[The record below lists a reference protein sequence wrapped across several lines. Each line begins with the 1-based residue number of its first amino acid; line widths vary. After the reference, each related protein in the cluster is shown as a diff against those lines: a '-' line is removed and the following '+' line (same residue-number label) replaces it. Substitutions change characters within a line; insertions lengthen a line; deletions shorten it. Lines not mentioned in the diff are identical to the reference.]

1 MEIDPQD
8 HHRGSPIKSCFLA
21 LIITV
26 KEQDKDSEK
35 QIGEELRADIEAGRE
50 DRHRPDQGKDADE
63 GRWDDVFDN
72 EVQDPDNNQSNNYFK
87 QDKPGRAKRGKEAI
101 ENDLREPLVVN
112 PGMVWSRIG
121 IKVMERQLTTPN
133 NLSAKKE
140 MAPKVGIHLRI
151 RKKISGGGKEKKPES
166 EMGCRFQLCTQLR
179 AFQPE
184 SILKI
189 K

>member
-26 KEQDKDSEK
+26 KEEDKDSEK
-35 QIGEELRADIEAGRE
+35 QIGEELRADIEARRE
-50 DRHRPDQGKDADE
+50 DRHHPDQGKDTDE

-72 EVQDPDNNQSNNYFK
+72 EVQNPDNDQSNNYFK
-87 QDKPGRAKRGKEAI
+87 QDKPGRPKRGKEAI
-101 ENDLREPLVVN
+101 ENDLRKPLVVN

-151 RKKISGGGKEKKPES
+151 RERIKGGCEERKPEN
-166 EMGCRFQLCTQLR
+166 EIEYCFQHVST
-179 AFQPE
+179 
-184 SILKI
+184 
-189 K
+189 